1 MSKFLFTMLPAN
13 TLGLPALLL
22 PIAQALADRGHD
34 VAMFNP
40 APAPAKLIDDAGL
53 RNLRPM
59 PWRSKPIPGF
69 DAAQMSS
76 AWDAEHE
83 FAAMYGDERYT
94 RAATAFYVDLIR
106 RWAPD
111 VVVDSFGLLTCL
123 AARILK
129 VPVVS
134 VLHGNNHPASNGYL
148 WWKGKRPHGL
158 PGAAPVINKVAA
170 EYGVA
175 PVTRA
180 VELLAGDLCLIVGTP
195 ETDPLPATARVTYV
209 GPIVWQ
215 SDNAALPDWVAALS
229 RDQPVIWVYPGEP
242 RSGSAPTHL
251 DSIVVS
257 RAAIAALGEAPMQ
270 VVLTTG
276 YHEVPTEFGTL
287 PSNFHH
293 AAYLPGLAMAERC
306 DLMVHHGG
314 HTSVNTGLSTGT
326 PAVIIPTTTE
336 RESNARR
343 VVALGAGEIVM
354 PVDDA
359 DGEKHIDVAEFCVK
373 VRRVLNDSDYLRS
386 AQRVAE
392 SMRKFGGARE
402 AADRIER
409 FAGVPGVPPSGR
421 SGPDRPDGSRST
433 ACRLAPGYGSK
444 H

>member
-1 MSKFLFTMLPAN
+1 MSRFLFTMLPAN

-22 PIAQALADRGHD
+22 PIARTLANRGHD
-34 VAMFNP
+34 VAVFNP

-53 RNLRPM
+53 RNLRRM

-69 DAAQMSS
+69 DPAQMSL
-76 AWDAEHE
+76 AWDAEQE

-123 AARILK
+123 AARIVK
-129 VPVVS
+129 VPLAS
-134 VLHGNNHPASNGYL
+134 VLQGNHHPASNGYL
-148 WWKGKRPHGL
+148 WWKGERPHGL
-158 PGAAPVINKVAA
+158 PSAAPVINKVAA

-195 ETDPLPATARVTYV
+195 ETDPLPVTAPVTYV

-215 SDNAALPDWVAALS
+215 RNNATLPDWAAALS
-229 RDQPVIWVYPGEP
+229 RDKPVIWVYPGDP

-257 RAAIAALGEAPMQ
+257 RAAIAALADEPVQ

-276 YHEVPTEFGTL
+276 YHEVPKEFGTL
-287 PSNFHH
+287 PLNFHH
-293 AAYLPGLAMAERC
+293 ASYLPGLAMAERS

-343 VVALGAGEIVM
+343 IVALGAGEIVM
-354 PVDDA
+354 PANGV
-359 DGEKHIDVAEFCVK
+359 DGEKQIDMAEFGVK
-373 VRRVLNDSDYLRS
+373 VRRVLNDPNYLQS
-386 AQRVAE
+386 ARRLAE
-392 SMRKFGGARE
+392 SMWRFGGAWE
-402 AADRIER
+402 AVDR
-409 FAGVPGVPPSGR
+409 
-421 SGPDRPDGSRST
+421 
-433 ACRLAPGYGSK
+433 
-444 H
+444 

>member
-1 MSKFLFTMLPAN
+1 MSKLLFTMLPAN
-13 TLGLPALLL
+13 TLGLSALLL
-22 PIAQALADRGHD
+22 PIARALADRGHD

-40 APAPAKLIDDAGL
+40 APAPAKLIEDAGL
-53 RNLRPM
+53 RNLRRM
-59 PWRSKPIPGF
+59 SSRSKSIPGF
-69 DAAQMSS
+69 DPAQMSL
-76 AWDAEHE
+76 AWDAEQE
-83 FAAMYGDERYT
+83 FAAMYGNERYT

-111 VVVDSFGLLTCL
+111 VVVDTFGLLTCL

-129 VPVVS
+129 VPLVS

-148 WWKGKRPHGL
+148 WWKGERPHGL
-158 PGAAPVINKVAA
+158 PSAAPVINKVAA

-180 VELLAGDLCLIVGTP
+180 IDLLAGDLCLIVGTP

-215 SDNAALPDWVAALS
+215 RDNAVLPDWVTALS
-229 RDQPVIWVYPGEP
+229 RGKPVIWVYPGDP
-242 RSGSAPTHL
+242 RSGSSPTHL

-257 RAAIAALGEAPMQ
+257 RAAIAALDDAPVQ

-276 YHEVPTEFGTL
+276 YHEVPKEFGTL

-293 AAYLPGLAMAERC
+293 TDYLPGLAMAERC

-343 VVALGAGEIVM
+343 VVALGACEVVM
-354 PVDDA
+354 PVDGA
-359 DGEKHIDVAEFCVK
+359 DGEKHIDVAEFGAK
-373 VRRVLNDSDYLRS
+373 IHRVLNEPDYLRS

-392 SMRKFGGARE
+392 SVRKFGGAQE

-409 FAGVPGVPPSGR
+409 FAGSNTRPVGVA
-421 SGPDRPDGSRST
+421 DSRS
-433 ACRLAPGYGSK
+433 
-444 H
+444 